1 MSRKVERHMSLRI
14 RFTIGMGAMLLP
26 LVLSVAAILFSHQN
40 LSASL
45 HDTVEEA
52 VEEIHPVVH
61 LQMLI
66 LQAAMPVNDYLIHGH
81 TEERE
86 NFARLSREVDSAFQE
101 ALAGPFALSEERAAI
116 ESARGEWQR
125 ARALGEAI
133 LALPRPVGNPDAAGE
148 MERFDA
154 CIHRAVTLL
163 GQVHDLA
170 EGELEEVLART
181 EAARQELWLV
191 TASLLIVGLGMA
203 VTAAAALAHSVLAPV
218 HALSTGAVRF
228 GEGEL
233 SHRVALDR
241 QDELGQLAGAFNRMA
256 DQLEQ
261 SQAALKELAIHD
273 SLTGLFN
280 RREFER
286 QLREEAER
294 SRRFGRPFVLLMLDI
309 DHFKAVNDTHGHPAG
324 DEALRAVAALL
335 SGEVR
340 SVDTVARYGGEEFA
354 VLMPETAGSGGLT
367 MAERIRVS
375 IASQAITVAQGQAVN
390 LTVSIGVATFAE
402 GAGSERELVA
412 AADGALYAAK
422 AAGRDQVVLAGRT
435 GD

>member
-1 MSRKVERHMSLRI
+1 MSRKVERHMSLRT

-45 HDTVEEA
+45 HDTVEEV

-81 TEERE
+81 TDERE

-116 ESARGEWQR
+116 ESARVEWER
-125 ARALGEAI
+125 GRALGEAI

-148 MERFDA
+148 MMERFDA
-154 CIHRAVTLL
+154 CINRAVTLL
-163 GQVHDLA
+163 EQVHDLA

-203 VTAAAALAHSVLAPV
+203 VAAATALAHSVLAPV

-228 GEGEL
+228 GEGDL
-233 SHRVALDR
+233 SHRVILNR

-273 SLTGLFN
+273 SLTGLYN

-286 QLREEAER
+286 WLKEEAER
-294 SRRFGRPFVLLMLDI
+294 SRRFGRPFALLMLDI
-309 DHFKAVNDTHGHPAG
+309 DHFKVVNDT
-324 DEALRAVAALL
+324 
-335 SGEVR
+335 
-340 SVDTVARYGGEEFA
+340 
-354 VLMPETAGSGGLT
+354 
-367 MAERIRVS
+367 
-375 IASQAITVAQGQAVN
+375 
-390 LTVSIGVATFAE
+390 
-402 GAGSERELVA
+402 
-412 AADGALYAAK
+412 
-422 AAGRDQVVLAGRT
+422 
-435 GD
+435 